1 MPPGQ
6 AAELLTAIIGQARA
20 QGEPEAVGEIA
31 RLCGYLPLALRI
43 AGARLVSRPTWKVSW
58 FATRLA
64 HESKRLDLL
73 KAGDLEIR
81 ASFGLSYLGRA
92 ETEHRAFRMLG
103 LLAPDFPAWNLA
115 AVLETDTDD
124 AEELGT
130 RTPRPPGSCAAWA
143 PCTGSSAAT
152 TKPSPC
158 SRGPRRS
165 SRSHADRRRRAAVLR
180 NLGDTYRY
188 QGRLGQALI
197 ETFSAAGGPCSVR
210 LAIARSQAGAL
221 NGMADAHRRAVP
233 VAARQH
239 PQAPWLFNSFIKSN
253 AADVCARLGLPLPQ
267 YRSAM
272 LACGVSL
279 EPDARADQPGQA
291 RALLRFVGT
300 PEAAGAVEARI
311 DAMRHLVLDYA
322 TQHHLAEAGT
332 GLVDI
337 GWTGRMAGSL
347 IDVCEAAGMSRPYV
361 LFWGPSRVR
370 RPGGQIPNGW
380 GLSCTTR
387 RPRRG
392 WDGGSPTLR
401 SSWKPSVWAT
411 MASSLAIAWCG
422 RTDRARA
429 PVARNDAVKA
439 WGLRLYR
446 STAVRLLRRARG

>member
-130 RTPRPPGSCAAWA
+130 RTPRPGSCAAWA

-165 SRSHADRRRRAAVLR
+165 SRATPTGAGGRPSCGTSAIPTGTRAAWPR
-180 NLGDTYRY
+180 PSR
-188 QGRLGQALI
+188 R
-197 ETFSAAGGPCSVR
+197 SRRGGPCSVR
-210 LAIARSQAGAL
+210 LA
-221 NGMADAHRRAVP
+221 M
-233 VAARQH
+233 
-239 PQAPWLFNSFIKSN
+239 
-253 AADVCARLGLPLPQ
+253 
-267 YRSAM
+267 
-272 LACGVSL
+272 
-279 EPDARADQPGQA
+279 PG
-291 RALLRFVGT
+291 
-300 PEAAGAVEARI
+300 
-311 DAMRHLVLDYA
+311 H
-322 TQHHLAEAGT
+322 
-332 GLVDI
+332 
-337 GWTGRMAGSL
+337 
-347 IDVCEAAGMSRPYV
+347 
-361 LFWGPSRVR
+361 
-370 RPGGQIPNGW
+370 RPGP
-380 GLSCTTR
+380 
-387 RPRRG
+387 
-392 WDGGSPTLR
+392 
-401 SSWKPSVWAT
+401 
-411 MASSLAIAWCG
+411 
-422 RTDRARA
+422 
-429 PVARNDAVKA
+429 
-439 WGLRLYR
+439 
-446 STAVRLLRRARG
+446 